1 MQEQLPRC
9 GSRAYMD
16 NGMDPLHFPTGFRRA
31 KMELL
36 TTIKAE
42 WVEMKI
48 TTIGLDIAKSVFH
61 FYAVNATGKLVKK
74 QQLKRKQ
81 MLEYTANLEPCL
93 IAMEACGGANYW
105 SRKLIQQGHQVKQI
119 APQYVKAF
127 LKGNKNDYNDA
138 EAIAEAAQRPTM
150 RFVPI
155 KSIEQQDVQNI
166 HRQRERIKKER
177 TALVNQIR
185 GLLAE
190 YGIVMDK
197 KISVVRREL
206 PLILEDA
213 ENELT
218 PLSREL
224 FNELLDELRGLDER
238 LARCEKRIKAVNQ
251 ENAVCLRLDEV
262 LGIGDITASA
272 LYAAVG
278 DGKDFANGR
287 HLSAWLG
294 LVPGQHSSGGKA
306 NLLGISKRGNS
317 YLRTLLI
324 HGARAVLRYVA
335 TKTDRFSRWAQ
346 SVLERRGHNKACVA
360 VANKIARIAWVI
372 IAKGETYRPAV

>member
-1 MQEQLPRC
+1 
-9 GSRAYMD
+9 
-16 NGMDPLHFPTGFRRA
+16 
-31 KMELL
+31 
-36 TTIKAE
+36 
-42 WVEMKI
+42 
-48 TTIGLDIAKSVFH
+48 
-61 FYAVNATGKLVKK
+61 
-74 QQLKRKQ
+74 
-81 MLEYTANLEPCL
+81 
-93 IAMEACGGANYW
+93 
-105 SRKLIQQGHQVKQI
+105 
-119 APQYVKAF
+119 
-127 LKGNKNDYNDA
+127 
-138 EAIAEAAQRPTM
+138 M